1 MYKLSINHFVDGF
14 IAFLFATSGPIAIML
29 SVAQSNNISDTNMS
43 IWLFGCFAIN
53 GFVSIIMSLTF
64 RQPLVFMWS
73 IPGIILIGYSLK
85 AYSMPEI
92 IGVYIATSC
101 LLIFLSFTN
110 LINFLKKNIPTE
122 IVMGMVAGI
131 FLGFCID
138 WILSLKSYP
147 FLAGLMTLSF
157 FILIILQKFTRS
169 IPPLLGSL
177 LIGLIIILYNNNY
190 VFHGTELLTV
200 SPYFT
205 LPEFNKNAIIELT
218 IPLIITVIFIQN
230 GQGLALLETRG
241 YKPPLNHVTYVCGFT
256 SFINSY
262 LGSVSTCL
270 TGPVTGII
278 VENEKIYNH
287 YISAII
293 FSVLCIFFGLY
304 SPTILEILGRLPSE
318 FIITIGG
325 LALLTVLKQSFI
337 ESFAGSNTLSA
348 LITFIV
354 TISEISFFNI
364 GAPFWGLIS
373 GFFISKL
380 IENKK

>member
-1 MYKLSINHFVDGF
+1 M
-14 IAFLFATSGPIAIML
+14 
-29 SVAQSNNISDTNMS
+29 
-43 IWLFGCFAIN
+43 
-53 GFVSIIMSLTF
+53 
-64 RQPLVFMWS
+64 
-73 IPGIILIGYSLK
+73 
-85 AYSMPEI
+85 
-92 IGVYIATSC
+92 
-101 LLIFLSFTN
+101 
-110 LINFLKKNIPTE
+110 
-122 IVMGMVAGI
+122 
-131 FLGFCID
+131 
-138 WILSLKSYP
+138 
-147 FLAGLMTLSF
+147 
-157 FILIILQKFTRS
+157 
-169 IPPLLGSL
+169 
-177 LIGLIIILYNNNY
+177 
-190 VFHGTELLTV
+190 TV

-337 ESFAGSNTLSA
+337 ESFAGSYTLSA